1 VSAADVRSGA
11 DVTGGANL
19 TDATDVGSGA
29 TGAAREG
36 AGPNTD
42 PNVLYPDAAVLVQD
56 LSLVLGGNV
65 LFEHVS
71 FVVDQGET
79 AMIIGPNG
87 AGKTMLV
94 RTMLNL
100 LSPQEGTVMLLGR
113 DSRNLGNV
121 RSRIGYMPQRLD
133 FDRTFPITVFE
144 IMLLRLEKSGFWL
157 NRRAKR
163 QTVLDALTRVH
174 AEGLMDQRIGRL
186 SGGELQRVLL
196 AYALLLDPDL
206 LILDEP
212 SAGVDVAGEDTFYE
226 LIHHI
231 RTERDLT
238 VLMVSHDLDVV
249 FKYAD
254 QVLCLNRELLCHGV
268 PGAVLQPEILEK
280 TYGALAAS
288 YHHHHEHEHDPR
300 EEVHRT

>member
-1 VSAADVRSGA
+1 MSAAGVGGIA
-11 DVTGGANL
+11 GVGGGAAN
-19 TDATDVGSGA
+19 AP
-29 TGAAREG
+29 GAADPHT
-36 AGPNTD
+36 GPSD
-42 PNVLYPDAAVLVQD
+42 LYPRAAVLVQD

-65 LFEHVS
+65 IFKHVS

-113 DSRNLGNV
+113 DSRNLGSI

-144 IMLLRLEKSGFWL
+144 IMLLRLEKSGFWV

-163 QTVLDALTRVH
+163 QRVVDALTRVH
-174 AEGLMDQRIGRL
+174 AEALIDQRIGRL

-231 RTERDLT
+231 RTERELT
-238 VLMVSHDLDVV
+238 VVMVSHDLDVV

-254 QVLCLNRELLCHGV
+254 QVLCLNRELLCHGA
-268 PGAVLQPEILEK
+268 PGTVLQPEILEK

-300 EEVHRT
+300 GEVHRT

>member
-1 VSAADVRSGA
+1 MSAADSTTNNRNLQHVEAPRRAGGSA
-11 DVTGGANL
+11 DSRG
-19 TDATDVGSGA
+19 
-29 TGAAREG
+29 
-36 AGPNTD
+36 
-42 PNVLYPDAAVLVQD
+42 LYPNAAVLVQD
-56 LSLVLGGNV
+56 LSLVLGDTV

-71 FVVDQGET
+71 FVVDEGET

-100 LSPQEGTVMLLGR
+100 LTPHSGTVTLLGR
-113 DSRNLGNV
+113 DSRNLGSA
-121 RSRIGYMPQRLD
+121 RARIGYMPQRLD

-144 IMLLRLEKSGFWL
+144 IMLLRLRKSGFWV
-157 NRRAKR
+157 NRKAKR
-163 QTVLDALTRVH
+163 RMVLDALTRVH
-174 AEGLMDQRIGRL
+174 AEGLVDRRIGRL

-212 SAGVDVAGEDTFYE
+212 AAGVDVAGEDTFYE

-231 RTERDLT
+231 RTERHLT
-238 VLMVSHDLDVV
+238 VVMVSHDLDVV

-254 QVLCLNRELLCHGV
+254 QVLCLNRELLCQGV
-268 PGAVLQPEILEK
+268 PGTVLQPEILEK
-280 TYGALAAS
+280 TYGSLAAS
-288 YHHHHEHEHDPR
+288 YRHHHDHDHTPHKVER
-300 EEVHRT
+300 R

>member
-1 VSAADVRSGA
+1 VSAAGGRSGVGEA
-11 DVTGGANL
+11 AVGRSGVDSGAHKGAGGGA
-19 TDATDVGSGA
+19 GSNA
-29 TGAAREG
+29 
-36 AGPNTD
+36 
-42 PNVLYPDAAVLVQD
+42 LYPDAAVLVED
-56 LSLVLGGNV
+56 LSLVLGDTV

-71 FVVDQGET
+71 FVVNQGET

-100 LSPQEGTVMLLGR
+100 LSPQAGTVTLLGR
-113 DSRNLGNV
+113 DSRNLGGA
-121 RSRIGYMPQRLD
+121 RDRIGYMPQRLD

-163 QTVLDALTRVH
+163 QPVLDALTRVH
-174 AEGLMDQRIGRL
+174 AENLIDRRIGRL

-212 SAGVDVAGEDTFYE
+212 AAGVDVAGEDTFYE

-238 VLMVSHDLDVV
+238 VVMVSHDLDVV

-254 QVLCLNRELLCHGV
+254 QVLCLNRELLCQGV
-268 PGAVLQPEILEK
+268 PGTVLQPEILEK

-288 YHHHHEHEHDPR
+288 YRHHHEHDHGPR
-300 EEVHRT
+300 GTERRS